1 MKLTQ
6 KKCNI
11 MLPKMK
17 SANALWLRCTS
28 VSRSSPPSSS
38 GLRNDN
44 IPLVGNALKVRLVL
58 WVGLH
63 AQTDRQDELANSRR
77 ETREESVER
86 LC

>member
-17 SANALWLRCTS
+17 SANALWKSCTS
-28 VSRSSPPSSS
+28 VQSPSVGFENSE
-38 GLRNDN
+38 RFN
-44 IPLVGNALKVRLVL
+44 IPLVGNALKVCLVL

-63 AQTDRQDELANSRR
+63 AQADRKDELANSRR
-77 ETREESVER
+77 EAREESVER
-86 LC
+86 L